1 MTSKVEDQI
10 WFRGNTEA
18 VSANDD
24 GALWTLVRDAQGGDE
39 VAMAGVL
46 VAMKARRAK
55 LARRFGNY
63 VGCGGGSA
71 GTAADSYEAMGNYG
85 SGWIDSM
92 MAMAVAAF
100 DCDQHTERVA
110 YRLYLDTRYL
120 LALPGN
126 RRRTLLF
133 GSNQCPET
141 EQDFH
146 ETIRAVDDVEADAVG
161 VDEEWLRAQLWDL
174 GRGRESQ
181 ERFADVVDGIV
192 HVWLHGSTYAQA
204 AACAGVGVDSL
215 KFYLRRCRLALATDE
230 VRAQLVG

>member
-1 MTSKVEDQI
+1 MNSNAVDQI
-10 WFRGNTEA
+10 WFRENTEA
-18 VSANDD
+18 ISANDD
-24 GALWTLVRDAQGGDE
+24 EALWTLVRDAQGGDE

-46 VAMKARRAK
+46 IAMKARRAK

-71 GTAADSYEAMGNYG
+71 GTAADSYEATGNYG

-100 DCDQHTERVA
+100 DCDTHTEKVA

-120 LALPGN
+120 LSLPGN

-133 GSNQCPET
+133 ESKQCPDSER
-141 EQDFH
+141 DFS
-146 ETIRAVDDVEADAVG
+146 ETIQAVEDVEADAVG
-161 VDEEWLRAQLWDL
+161 VGEEWLRAQLWEL
-174 GRGRESQ
+174 GRGRESE

-192 HVWLHGSTYAQA
+192 QVWLYGATYAQA
-204 AACAGVGVDSL
+204 AECAGVGVDSL